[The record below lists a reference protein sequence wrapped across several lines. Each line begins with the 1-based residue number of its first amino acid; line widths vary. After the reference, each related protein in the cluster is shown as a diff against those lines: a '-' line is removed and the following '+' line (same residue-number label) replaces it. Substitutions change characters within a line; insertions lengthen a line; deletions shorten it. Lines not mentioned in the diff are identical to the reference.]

1 MLVRT
6 LTADDDGRP
15 ALTEVWP
22 ASTDRPLWID
32 VIAGPDEVPDLLAL
46 TDRVGLDRLAVRDAI
61 LDVDLPKVDDFG
73 DHVLAVFHG
82 LRDDEVGTYEVHCF
96 LTGRGLVTIHD
107 RPSPAL
113 DAVWSQLHHRPEL
126 DAMGPDFLLAMIA
139 DALTR
144 RLMGV
149 LEAFDARVE
158 GLITRALAADGEVL
172 EDLSAVRADI
182 AGIRRTVHPQR
193 EALDV
198 LRHSTSS
205 LVDDVGRRKFSDV
218 FDVANRAA
226 SGLDEA
232 RSALAEILDA
242 YRGAEARVTSEV
254 SKVLT
259 VYAAIMLP
267 LSLIAGFF
275 GMNFAD
281 LPWTGARWGW
291 LAATGIMF
299 VVAAVSL
306 GMFISLG
313 WVRRPS
319 GRRATRAIG
328 RGLLEA
334 TRAPVHV
341 VGAVLEA
348 TTYPIR
354 VTGELIARQ
363 NTNQTTG
370 DQTTGD
376 QTTGNETDNEP
387 HRPTS
392 A

>member
-1 MLVRT
+1 MLART
-6 LTADDDGRP
+6 LVVDDEGRAAATESWPDAD
-15 ALTEVWP
+15 
-22 ASTDRPLWID
+22 DRPLWID
-32 VIAGPDEVPDLLAL
+32 VMAGPDDIHDLFTL

-82 LRDDEVGTYEVHCF
+82 LRDDQVGTYEVHCF
-96 LTGRGLVTIHD
+96 LTGRGLVTIRD

-113 DAVWSQLHHRPEL
+113 DAVWGQLHHRSEL
-126 DAMGPDFLLAMIA
+126 GAVAPDFLLAMIA

-149 LEAFDARVE
+149 LEAFDDRAE
-158 GLITRALAADGEVL
+158 GLVSRALNADGDFL
-172 EDLSAVRADI
+172 EDLSAVRTDI

-198 LRHSTSS
+198 LRHSTSP
-205 LVDDVGRRKFSDV
+205 LVDDLGRRKFSDV

-242 YRGAEARVTSEV
+242 YRGAEARAATEVT
-254 SKVLT
+254 KVLT

-275 GMNFAD
+275 GMNFAN
-281 LPWTGARWGW
+281 LPWTGSRWGW
-291 LAATGIMF
+291 VAATGIMLA
-299 VVAAVSL
+299 VATISL
-306 GMFISLG
+306 GMFVSLG

-334 TRAPVHV
+334 TRAPVQV
-341 VGAVLEA
+341 AAGAVFEVTSL
-348 TTYPIR
+348 PVR
-354 VTGELIARQ
+354 VTGGLIARQ
-363 NTNQTTG
+363 TATTPTATNPTATNPTG
-370 DQTTGD
+370 DD
-376 QTTGNETDNEP
+376 PP
-387 HRPTS
+387 HGS
-392 A
+392 Q

>member
-1 MLVRT
+1 MT
-6 LTADDDGRP
+6 DSWPSSDDPR
-15 ALTEVWP
+15 
-22 ASTDRPLWID
+22 LWID
-32 VIAGPDEVPDLLAL
+32 VIAGPDDVPDLLML
-46 TDRVGLDRLAVRDAI
+46 TDRAGLDRLAVRDTI

-73 DHVLAVFHG
+73 DHLLAVFHG
-82 LRDDEVGTYEVHCF
+82 LRDDQVGTYEVHCF
-96 LTGRGLVTIHD
+96 LTPRGLVTIHD
-107 RPSPAL
+107 RLSPAV
-113 DAVWSQLHHRPEL
+113 DAVWSQLNHRS
-126 DAMGPDFLLAMIA
+126 DVGAIGPDFLLGLIA

-149 LEAFDARVE
+149 LEAFDDRVE
-158 GLITRALAADGEVL
+158 GLIARALAADGDVL

-198 LRHSTSS
+198 LRHSTSP
-205 LVDDVGRRKFSDV
+205 LVGDLGRRKFSDV

-281 LPWTGARWGW
+281 LPWTGSRWGW
-291 LAATGIMF
+291 LAATGIMLA
-299 VVAAVSL
+299 VATISL

-334 TRAPVHV
+334 TRAPVQV
-341 VGAVLEA
+341 VGAVLEV
-348 TTYPIR
+348 TTFPIR
-354 VTGELIARQ
+354 ATGGLIARQ
-363 NTNQTTG
+363 TATS
-370 DQTTGD
+370 
-376 QTTGNETDNEP
+376 ETDDDPQQGSE
-387 HRPTS
+387 
-392 A
+392 

>member
-1 MLVRT
+1 MLIRT
-6 LTADDDGRP
+6 LSAGDDGCP
-15 ALTEVWP
+15 VVTDSWP
-22 ASTDRPLWID
+22 SSDDPRLWID
-32 VIAGPDEVPDLLAL
+32 VIAGPDDVPDLLML
-46 TDRVGLDRLAVRDAI
+46 TDRAGLDRLAVRDTI

-73 DHVLAVFHG
+73 DHLLAVFHG
-82 LRDDEVGTYEVHCF
+82 LRDDQVGTYEVHCF
-96 LTGRGLVTIHD
+96 LTPRGLVTIHD
-107 RPSPAL
+107 RLSPAV
-113 DAVWSQLHHRPEL
+113 DAVWSQLNHRS
-126 DAMGPDFLLAMIA
+126 DVGAIGPDFLLGLIA

-149 LEAFDARVE
+149 LEAFDDRVE
-158 GLITRALAADGEVL
+158 GLIARALAADGDVL

-198 LRHSTSS
+198 LRHSTSP
-205 LVDDVGRRKFSDV
+205 LVGDLGRRKFSDV

-281 LPWTGARWGW
+281 LPWTGSRWGW
-291 LAATGIMF
+291 LAATGIMLA
-299 VVAAVSL
+299 VATISL

-334 TRAPVHV
+334 TRAPVQV
-341 VGAVLEA
+341 VGAVLEV
-348 TTYPIR
+348 TTFPIR
-354 VTGELIARQ
+354 ATGGLIARQ
-363 NTNQTTG
+363 TATS
-370 DQTTGD
+370 
-376 QTTGNETDNEP
+376 ETDDDPQQGSE
-387 HRPTS
+387 
-392 A
+392 